1 MWMMNWHTR
10 RCSASSVI
18 KGMQTETTRCHHTST
33 RMVTIKNKNCKQ
45 TKFLVKR
52 SEWTKNYD
60 IFIPGNYTAI
70 KTN

>member
-1 MWMMNWHTR
+1 MR

-18 KGMQTETTRCHHTST
+18 EEMQTETTRYHYTSIG
-33 RMVTIKNKNCKQ
+33 MVKIKNKKNCKQ
-45 TKFLVKR
+45 TKFIAIR